1 MAYKSVRPIF
11 RQSEEEIER
20 RVNQRLEEQARS
32 LKEEIAGKIEERT
45 KPLEDIARTLQ
56 EERLEKQKER
66 QARDMQDHIDKLADE
81 RANKLA
87 DERANKLADER
98 ANKLADERAN
108 KLADE
113 RAKTLA
119 EKLAEEKANKLVD
132 ERANKLADERAKTLA
147 EKLAEEKAN
156 KLAEEKA
163 NKLAEEKA
171 NKLAEEKAKTLAE
184 KLVEEKANKLAE
196 EKTKQQTPAS
206 PVQHIPNVTQAQ
218 SPDTSSKIA
227 KMIEEIKKRK
237 ASIPSPVQTPIQDQ
251 IQTVE
256 HAHNHTTGRL
266 NIPIVSQDQVIDD
279 GVSCPT
285 CHNGHVHAV
294 ESDGVTYKCTGP
306 NCGKEYVMVDKT
318 ADYKCVGCGSP
329 IKKPEDEKMKMDSC
343 PFCHGKKAV
352 KFDWGKVWKVQKP
365 SMLAKR

>member
-1 MAYKSVRPIF
+1 MAYKPIRPIF
-11 RQSEEEIER
+11 RQTEDEIER
-20 RVNQRLEEQARS
+20 RVNQRLDEHARS
-32 LKEEIAGKIEERT
+32 LKEEIAGKIDERT

-56 EERLEKQKER
+56 EERLEKQKMKQEI
-66 QARDMQDHIDKLADE
+66 DMQSHINKLADE
-81 RANKLA
+81 RADKLA

-119 EKLAEEKANKLVD
+119 EKLADERANKLAD

-163 NKLAEEKA
+163 KTLADKLAEEKA
-171 NKLAEEKAKTLAE
+171 NKLAEEKAKTLAD
-184 KLVEEKANKLAE
+184 KLIEERENKII
-196 EKTKQQTPAS
+196 KPQIPAS
-206 PVQHIPNVTQAQ
+206 PVQHT
-218 SPDTSSKIA
+218 PDTSSKIA

-237 ASIPSPVQTPIQDQ
+237 ALTSTPIQAPIQ
-251 IQTVE
+251 VPIQAPIQTIE
-256 HAHNHTTGRL
+256 HEHDHTQKHL
-266 NIPIVSQDQVIDD
+266 NIPIVSPDNVIDD
-279 GVSCPT
+279 GISCPT
-285 CHNGHVHAV
+285 CRNGHVHAV
-294 ESDGVTYKCTGP
+294 ESDGVTFKCTGP
-306 NCGKEYVMVDKT
+306 NCGKEYVMVDKS

-329 IKKPEDEKMKMDSC
+329 IKRPEDEKMKIDSC

-365 SMLAKR
+365 AMMIKK